1 MVIVM
6 RAMGVESD
14 QEIMELIGS
23 EPGVAALMA
32 STVQEAKAAGI
43 FTKQQALEYLGA
55 PQCAV
60 YIVFSSAPP
69 GPSPNHVVS
78 STSLFHHTLPSLKR
92 CSEDHRWQ
100 HSSRVASHLRG
111 CVQAQG

>member
-1 MVIVM
+1 MHDDGWCRDDINMVVVM

-14 QEIMELIGS
+14 QEVMELIGS

-55 PQCAV
+55 PQNAFHSCLCPLHLLDPAQALV
-60 YIVFSSAPP
+60 HSDTGLHYRMQTPP
-69 GPSPNHVVS
+69 N
-78 STSLFHHTLPSLKR
+78 
-92 CSEDHRWQ
+92 
-100 HSSRVASHLRG
+100 
-111 CVQAQG
+111 

>member
-6 RAMGVESD
+6 RAMGMESD

-43 FTKQQALEYLGA
+43 YTKQQALDYLGA
-55 PQCAV
+55 YQLTLSPAAA
-60 YIVFSSAPP
+60 FFLLRTSSCYLPP
-69 GPSPNHVVS
+69 
-78 STSLFHHTLPSLKR
+78 T
-92 CSEDHRWQ
+92 
-100 HSSRVASHLRG
+100 
-111 CVQAQG
+111 

>member
-6 RAMGVESD
+6 RAMGLESD

-32 STVQEAKAAGI
+32 ATVQEAKAAGI

-55 PQCAV
+55 PQGRSISCLCPQHLLDAAQALARGGTAL
-60 YIVFSSAPP
+60 YSQM
-69 GPSPNHVVS
+69 
-78 STSLFHHTLPSLKR
+78 LLPL
-92 CSEDHRWQ
+92 EGLHDGHW
-100 HSSRVASHLRG
+100 
-111 CVQAQG
+111 

>member
-55 PQCAV
+55 PHFHAW
-60 YIVFSSAPP
+60 P
-69 GPSPNHVVS
+69 VS
-78 STSLFHHTLPSLKR
+78 VRCTFLPLPK
-92 CSEDHRWQ
+92 
-100 HSSRVASHLRG
+100 LRRSWHISMQTNTAF
-111 CVQAQG
+111 CKMNW

>member
-23 EPGVAALMA
+23 EPGVVALMA

-55 PQCAV
+55 
-60 YIVFSSAPP
+60 
-69 GPSPNHVVS
+69 
-78 STSLFHHTLPSLKR
+78 L
-92 CSEDHRWQ
+92 
-100 HSSRVASHLRG
+100 
-111 CVQAQG
+111 

>member
-6 RAMGVESD
+6 RAMGMESD

-43 FTKQQALEYLGA
+43 YTKQQALDYLGADQLRLSPAAAIFLPRIFSRYLSGGRHLQQAASPQA
-55 PQCAV
+55 PQCAP
-60 YIVFSSAPP
+60 A
-69 GPSPNHVVS
+69 
-78 STSLFHHTLPSLKR
+78 L
-92 CSEDHRWQ
+92 
-100 HSSRVASHLRG
+100 LRITT
-111 CVQAQG
+111 

>member
-6 RAMGVESD
+6 RAMGMESD

-43 FTKQQALEYLGA
+43 YTKQQALEYLGMHRPSIIVRWSSYLHCARQHCTRSDVPSVLSVSCEQSILLISRLRWLPKPEA
-55 PQCAV
+55 PGTAC
-60 YIVFSSAPP
+60 
-69 GPSPNHVVS
+69 
-78 STSLFHHTLPSLKR
+78 L
-92 CSEDHRWQ
+92 
-100 HSSRVASHLRG
+100 
-111 CVQAQG
+111 